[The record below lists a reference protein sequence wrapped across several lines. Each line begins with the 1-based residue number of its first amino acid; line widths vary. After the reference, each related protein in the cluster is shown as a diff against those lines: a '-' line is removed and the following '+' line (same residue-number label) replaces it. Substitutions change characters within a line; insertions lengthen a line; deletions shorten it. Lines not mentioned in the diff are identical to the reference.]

1 MSLTPLGV
9 LHTILSLVAVA
20 AALTALVK
28 ERGVSPTSGI
38 GRVYIWSLVATC
50 VTGLPIFRHGTI
62 GPPHILGVLTLAT
75 FAVAAI
81 ARKTGVFGRL
91 SAYAETISYSV
102 TLLFLGISTVT
113 ETLTRVPP
121 SAPFVAS
128 PEAAI
133 FKPLYLGLL
142 VLFVIG
148 VISQIRKLRTAVT
161 GAVVGAP

>member
-1 MSLTPLGV
+1 MGLTSLGV
-9 LHTILSLVAVA
+9 FHTILSLVAVA
-20 AALTALVK
+20 AAITALVK
-28 ERGVSPTSGI
+28 ERGVSPTSRV

-50 VTGLPIFRHGTI
+50 VTGLPISRRGAI

-91 SAYAETISYSV
+91 SAYVETVSYSV

-133 FKPLYLGLL
+133 FKPLYLGLI
-142 VLFVIG
+142 VLFLIHVT
-148 VISQIRKLRTAVT
+148 QIKKMRTTVT
-161 GAVVGAP
+161 GADVGAS